1 MGFKNV
7 LFAAAAVAPAVYAQ
21 GAGYAQYGGQ
31 GWTGATTCVSGFT
44 CVVSNP
50 YYSQCLPG
58 AAATTT
64 ATSAPTAT
72 TPTTIITSTTKGTT
86 TTSGSSATTTAA
98 VAGNPFLGKALY
110 ANPYYASEISASA
123 IPSLTGAMATKAA
136 AVAKVPTFYWLDTAA
151 KVPLMGTYLANI
163 RALNK
168 AGASPPIAGTF
179 VVYDLPDRD
188 SAAAA
193 SNGEYSIADGG
204 LVKYKAY
211 IDSIVALL
219 KTYSDVSVILIIEP
233 DSLANLVTNLS
244 VAKCAGAQ
252 AAYLEGTEYAIAQLN
267 LPNVAMYLDA
277 GHAGW
282 LGWSA
287 NIGPAAQ
294 LFGKVYKAAG
304 SPAAVRGL
312 ATNVANYNA
321 WTSTSCPS
329 YTSGDSN
336 CNEKLY
342 INALAPLLT
351 AQGFP
356 AHFIMDTS
364 RNGVQPTAQLAWGDW
379 CNLIGTGFGVR
390 PTTNTG
396 DALEDAFVW
405 VKPGGEGDGT
415 SNTSAARYDFH
426 CGLADALQPAPEAG
440 LLHSIAYKCQSKL
453 LLSTPLYTIVPIVS
467 TAAAQGAAY
476 AQCGGTGWT
485 GSTSCVSGYVCTYTN
500 AYYSQCLP
508 GTATLTTV
516 TSATTSAGT
525 KTSTAATPSS
535 TGKTKYI
542 GTNIAGFDF
551 GCTTDGTCLTNKI
564 LPALKSLN
572 NGPDGIG
579 QMAHFVS
586 KTGHN
591 IFRLPVGWQYL
602 VNNNLGGT
610 LDSSNLATYDQLVQ
624 GCLATGATCIIDIH
638 NYARWNGGIIGQG
651 GPTDAQFASLWT
663 QLAAKY
669 KSNTKIVFGLM
680 NEPHDLN
687 SVTTWAATLQKVV
700 TAIRQAGASNMLLL
714 PGSDYASAGA
724 FITDGSAAV
733 LSKVTNPD
741 GTFTNLIFDV
751 HKYLDSDN
759 SGTHTECVTNNI
771 DAAFAPLATWLRA
784 NGRQA
789 ILSET
794 GGGNTAS
801 CQTYLCQQVAY
812 LNANSDVYLGYIGW
826 SAGSFDSTYE
836 LVETPIGSGSSM
848 TNQPLVAACLSR
860 K

>member
-7 LFAAAAVAPAVYAQ
+7 LLAAAAVAPTVYAQ
-21 GAGYAQYGGQ
+21 GAGYAQCGGQ

-44 CVVSNP
+44 CVASNP

-72 TPTTIITSTTKGTT
+72 TPTTIITSTTKATT

-98 VAGNPFLGKALY
+98 VAGNPFVGKALY

-188 SAAAA
+188 CAAAA

-219 KTYSDVSVILIIEP
+219 KTYSDVSVILVIEP

-282 LGWSA
+282 LGWPA

-440 LLHSIAYKCQSKL
+440 TWFQAYFAQLLTNANPNEAL
-453 LLSTPLYTIVPIVS
+453 NFPIHNRSNRVYRRC
-467 TAAAQGAAY
+467 TRRR
-476 AQCGGTGWT
+476 CGGTGWT
-485 GSTSCVSGYVCTYTN
+485 GSTACASGYVCTYAN

-508 GTATLTTV
+508 GTV
-516 TSATTSAGT
+516 
-525 KTSTAATPSS
+525 
-535 TGKTKYI
+535 

-572 NGPDGIG
+572 NGPDGLG

-624 GCLATGATCIIDIH
+624 GCLATSATCIIDIH

-669 KSNTKIVFGLM
+669 KSNAKIVFGLM

-724 FITDGSAAV
+724 FITDGSAAA

-771 DAAFAPLATWLRA
+771 DTAFAPLATWLRA

-848 TNQPLVAACLSR
+848 TDQPLVAACLTR